1 MPSPLEIY
9 EHKFRTLRVDKNSNR
24 YTVGKAPHKPVLLL
38 SIILLNRTNRMDLSN
53 ITTGL
58 QLRVPTR
65 RPRHGTAPPH
75 HAPRVSAGLWART
88 PGSGLLTD

>member
-1 MPSPLEIY
+1 MPSLLEIY
-9 EHKFRTLRVDKNSNR
+9 EKKFKSLNVNKKPGI
-24 YTVGKAPHKPVLLL
+24 YTVGKAPHKPTLLL
-38 SIILLNRTNRMDLSN
+38 SIILLNRNNRMDLSN
-53 ITTGL
+53 INTGL

-65 RPRHGTAPPH
+65 RPHRGIGHPH